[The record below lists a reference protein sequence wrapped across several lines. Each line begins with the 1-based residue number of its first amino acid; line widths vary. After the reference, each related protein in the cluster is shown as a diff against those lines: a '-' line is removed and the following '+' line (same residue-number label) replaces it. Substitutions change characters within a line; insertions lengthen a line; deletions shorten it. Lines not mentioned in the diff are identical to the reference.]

1 MSWNDKKCKKITKP
15 LISKQTK
22 KNIRENPPRDITPVT
37 AKQNKNAKKLTYIVQ
52 TLAKVVF
59 TGYPKYLVST

>member
-1 MSWNDKKCKKITKP
+1 MQKKNHKTSHLKTD
-15 LISKQTK
+15 TK
-22 KNIRENPPRDITPVT
+22 KLRENPPRDITPVT